1 MDLPAGSNGCAR
13 LGRES
18 GGGGG
23 RFTMA
28 GRVSGDGCCSLV
40 VGVCGW
46 LGAFEIWGGV
56 GSFREGWRWRG

>member
-1 MDLPAGSNGCAR
+1 VR
-13 LGRES
+13 V
-18 GGGGG
+18 GGGEGG
-23 RFTMA
+23 GFTMA
-28 GRVSGDGCCSLV
+28 GGVSGDGCCSLV